1 MPSRSSVRAFDLLPA
16 AVDDVLDLAA
26 FASEYSDAAR
36 DALTDGLFDAVER
49 IAAFPHLGRDRDDLA
64 PGLQSFPVNRLRA
77 TLFYVATPDD
87 RGAVQ
92 IVRVLRQE
100 RHVDPDAFA

>member
-1 MPSRSSVRAFDLLPA
+1 MRAVDLLPEA
-16 AVDDVLDLAA
+16 LADVLALAE

-36 DALTDGLFDAVER
+36 DAYTDGSFDAFER
-49 IAAFPHLGRDRDDLA
+49 LAAFPGLGRDRSDLA
-64 PGLQSFPVNRLRA
+64 PGLRSFPVNRLRA
-77 TLFYVATPDD
+77 TVFYAEA
-87 RGAVQ
+87 RGSVDAIL